1 MKRWLVWLLC
11 LMVTFGT
18 CLMMFVLK
26 YQVIKK
32 EDELKAIHTQIIK
45 DSRAIHML
53 EAEWAVENHPK
64 RLLELVKSQTKLEPI
79 KPNQIQDVTDLPDKP
94 EPEEPKP

>member
-1 MKRWLVWLLC
+1 MKRWLIWAVC
-11 LMVTFGT
+11 LWGAFGT
-18 CLMMFVLK
+18 CFLMFVLK
-26 YQVIKK
+26 YKVIEK

-64 RLLELVKSQTKLEPI
+64 RLAELVKSQTKLGPI
-79 KPNQIQDVTDLPDKP
+79 TAEQIQEMADLPQKP
-94 EPEEPKP
+94 IPAENKP